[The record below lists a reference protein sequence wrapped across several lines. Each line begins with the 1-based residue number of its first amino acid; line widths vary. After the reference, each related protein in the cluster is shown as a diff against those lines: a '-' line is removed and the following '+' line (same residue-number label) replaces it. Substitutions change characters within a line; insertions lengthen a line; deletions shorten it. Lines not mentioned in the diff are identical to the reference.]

1 MSAFVLDCSI
11 AVAWLFD
18 GKATPEADTLLK
30 RLKAIKD

>member
-1 MSAFVLDCSI
+1 MSGFVLDCSV
-11 AVAWLFD
+11 AVVRLFD